1 MKKKYLITLF
11 VFALIPAAL
20 FAGIFELGIGA
31 TTQFN
36 PNYNPF
42 ESADFD
48 WAQLGEFENYGF
60 GAEVRARLLFLEVDV
75 AGLYSYVEDS
85 GEQFHAI
92 SGLFTG
98 GISFD
103 LLGFLR
109 LGLGLGPRVNV
120 FIDENGTTQVY
131 MPDVSGMQAVTNFG
145 DAFMNAPMT
154 YRLTADFKLGKVL
167 LGLNYTV
174 DSDGFTFDNLDTTKL
189 APKFENGKIGASV
202 IFRLF

>member
-1 MKKKYLITLF
+1 MKKKYLITLLL
-11 VFALIPAAL
+11 FALIPAAL

-48 WAQLGEFENYGF
+48 WAQLGELENYGF
-60 GAEVRARLLFLEVDV
+60 GAEIRARILFIEVDA
-75 AGLYSYVEDS
+75 AGLYSNVED
-85 GEQFHAI
+85 GGNKFHAI

-98 GISFD
+98 GVSFD

-109 LGLGLGPRVNV
+109 LGLGLGPRINV
-120 FIDENGTTQVY
+120 FIDESGNTQVY
-131 MPDVSGMQAVTNFG
+131 MPGQAGMQPVTDFG
-145 DAFMNAPMT
+145 QAFMNAPLT
-154 YRLTADFKLGKVL
+154 YRLTTDIKLGKIL

-174 DSDGFTFDNLDTTKL
+174 DSDGFTFDNLDTAKL